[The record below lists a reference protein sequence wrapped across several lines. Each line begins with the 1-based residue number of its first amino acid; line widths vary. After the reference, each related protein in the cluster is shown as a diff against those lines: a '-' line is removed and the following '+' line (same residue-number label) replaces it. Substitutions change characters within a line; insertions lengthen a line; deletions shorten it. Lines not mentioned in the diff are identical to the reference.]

1 VVKKG
6 DTARASMPVS
16 SSFTLEEL
24 VHMINVSVSSKYVA
38 DLEGITRTLTDSVQ
52 GSVESLRLEFKEESE
67 RLPRQIRAMVQ

>member
-52 GSVESLRLEFKEESE
+52 GSVESLRLEFKQESE
-67 RLPRQIRAMVQ
+67 

>member
-52 GSVESLRLEFKEESE
+52 GQWNR
-67 RLPRQIRAMVQ
+67 

>member
-6 DTARASMPVS
+6 DTARALMPVS

-38 DLEGITRTLTDSVQ
+38 DLEGITCTLTDSVQ
-52 GSVESLRLEFKEESE
+52 GSVESLRLEFKQESE
-67 RLPRQIRAMVQ
+67 